1 METYLFV
8 AVIFFF
14 LVSIYLNREIRPD
27 FGVEVVQM
35 LLGLF
40 AVGVYQQTST
50 NLPWLFLSATIVMFL
65 IMHLIIKSCWIRK
78 KYLPVSNISPNKEI
92 QVFFLAE
99 YRDFSCKVYLGT
111 ITWQWLARH
120 GLTIKCG
127 LILKS
132 RLVADWF
139 AVGYFGKRGASLKLI
154 SDVDAPYGDF
164 IGLTRKD
171 FSSLQSLLPDDRV
184 ILSQLR
190 DYLDRQLGLK
200 SALGM

>member
-1 METYLFV
+1 VETYLFV

-65 IMHLIIKSCWIRK
+65 IMHLIIKSCWIQENYISIGK
-78 KYLPVSNISPNKEI
+78 VSPNKEI

-111 ITWQWLARH
+111 ITWQWLVCH